1 MMRSTKNLL
10 IFFLATA
17 FMVSCVDNE
26 EVSFALQDISA
37 PTNLNAVFD
46 IAQDDSGQVSVTPV
60 GEGASVFRV
69 FFGDMENETATE
81 VSPGE
86 TITHIYEEG
95 EFTLRIIGVGATGL
109 TSELVRIV
117 TISFS
122 APTDLLANI
131 ALSTVNPFEITV
143 APTATNATVFDV
155 FYGDIEGEEA
165 TTIMVGETASHV
177 YEAVGDYTVRVIA
190 RGAGVATIETTEV
203 VSIVDAGSLSAADF
217 VGTWVMAPEAGSLG
231 IGPAIGDTSFFAID
245 AQGVIDRACYYDD
258 TYVFG
263 DDGSFTNVLGA
274 ETWIEGWQGGSE
286 ACGTPVAPYDGS
298 NAATYTYD
306 DDAKTL
312 SVIGEGAYIGLP
324 KANNQG
330 ELPNVAVPT
339 EIVYTVSLSED
350 KNTMNVNVEIGAA
363 SGVFWQYKLIKEGSE
378 PLPTT
383 AADFIGTWQMAS
395 EAGSLGIGPAIGD
408 TSFFAIDDQGVIDR
422 ACYFDDTYVF
432 GGDGSFMNVLGADTW
447 IEAWQ
452 GGSEACAAPVAPYD
466 GSNAATYTYN
476 DEAKTLTVIGEG
488 AFIGLPKANNQG
500 ELPNVPVP
508 AEIVYTV
515 TLSEDKN
522 TMNVVVEIGEG
533 AGVFWQYKLVRDA
546 NAITSPI
553 AGTWV
558 MASEA
563 GSLGVGPAIGDTGF
577 FAIDEAGVTLRAC
590 YFDDTYV
597 FGTDGSFMNVLG
609 TETWIEGWQGGSEA
623 CGAPVAPYDGTALAT
638 YALDEEAGTL
648 TINGTGA
655 YIGLPK
661 ANNQGELPNVAVPDS
676 IIYDVTLSD
685 NNNTM
690 NVVVEI
696 GAGEGVFWQ
705 YKLVRQ

>member
-131 ALSTVNPFEITV
+131 AISTVNPFEITV